1 MTIIGQSIDAI
12 FVDMRAKEE
21 CKTLK
26 IQLKHRLPVLE
37 IPLHELPI
45 DGHDCSAA
53 ESVLDTSAAKHI
65 LLDTHQIMLNT
76 FLYCNIVIK

>member
-26 IQLKHRLPVLE
+26 IQLKHHLPVLE
-37 IPLHELPI
+37 IPLHEINKIPQETKCLTQ
-45 DGHDCSAA
+45 C
-53 ESVLDTSAAKHI
+53 K
-65 LLDTHQIMLNT
+65 
-76 FLYCNIVIK
+76 